1 MKVSIVTVSFNSA
14 ATIRDT
20 IESVVGQDY
29 PIIEY
34 IIVDGGSTDATVS
47 IVNEY
52 KDRIETIISE
62 RDEGI
67 YDGMNKGIREAT
79 GDVVCMLN
87 SDDVYAGPSAVREL
101 MECMQ
106 HSGADTVFADL
117 VVVDP
122 SDMDRIVRYYKSSRF
137 RPERLRY
144 GWMPAHPTFVAKRAL
159 FDEWGL
165 YSLDYRIAADYE
177 MMVRLLYRARVSY
190 AYLPRVVVKMR
201 AGGVSTS
208 GVRSSW
214 LLNNEIVR
222 ACRQNG
228 LDTNLLLVLLKIPAK
243 LLETFRRPPRGF
255 N

>member
-1 MKVSIVTVSFNSA
+1 MSFNSA
-14 ATIRDT
+14 VTIRDT
-20 IESVVGQDY
+20 IESVLGQDY
-29 PIIEY
+29 PSIEY
-34 IIVDGGSTDATVS
+34 IIVDGGSTDATMRVVS
-47 IVNEY
+47 EY
-52 KDRIETIISE
+52 EGRISTVISE
-62 RDEGI
+62 PDRGI
-67 YDGMNKGIREAT
+67 YDAMNKGIRAAT
-79 GDVVCMLN
+79 GDLVCKLN
-87 SDDVYAGPSAVREL
+87 SDDVYASSRAVREL
-101 MECMQ
+101 VTCIQE
-106 HSGADTVFADL
+106 SGADTVFADL

-122 SDMDRIVRYYKSSRF
+122 SDMDRMVRYYKSSRF